1 MGTIESRVDRVW
13 PRVRVALWGYVAVA
27 VFGLALLGINLYG
40 RTSFGA
46 AYGPTFS
53 TSEELLLAV
62 VAVLPLILAFVWDR
76 LKSFKIMEL
85 EIELS
90 DVEQRYEPA
99 VPEAIRTWAPESIQ
113 SSGLTEIVKQV
124 SAVVVDPQL
133 GFVSIN
139 LQTGDY
145 WWANRVYLVAALLS
159 TYTDDGGIL
168 FLAGSDD
175 APRYVGAARPVA
187 VRGVLSRRWP
197 ELESQFAAA
206 LNGVATPPRPNMVA
220 QTGAAAARP
229 TAVEEMARVQALGEA
244 FRSLIDAP
252 PFIATQERI
261 SEGAIVDILGD
272 DLDRATVPWV
282 DDKITADLIRAII
295 ASPARSVALTR
306 NGVFVEL
313 VDRAEVGYQA
323 SLQMFKTAG

>member
-1 MGTIESRVDRVW
+1 MGATTPKVDRVW

-27 VFGLALLGINLYG
+27 VFGVALLAVNLYG

-53 TSEELLLAV
+53 TSEELLLAF

-90 DVEQRYEPA
+90 DVEQHYEPA
-99 VPEAIRTWAPESIQ
+99 VPEAIRTWAPENIQ
-113 SSGLTEIVKQV
+113 SSGVTDIVKQV

-139 LQTGDY
+139 LQKGDY

-159 TYTDDGGIL
+159 TYTDEGGIL

-187 VRGVLSRRWP
+187 VRGALSRRWP

-206 LNGVATPPRPNMVA
+206 LNGVLTAPRAAVGSL
-220 QTGAAAARP
+220 TGAAADRP
-229 TAVEEMARVQALGEA
+229 TAVEEMARVQALGER
-244 FRSLIDAP
+244 FRSLIDVP
-252 PFIATQERI
+252 SFTATQERI

-282 DDKITADLIRAII
+282 DEKITADLIRAII
-295 ASPARSVALTR
+295 SSPARSVALTH

-323 SLQMFKTAG
+323 SLRMFKSM